1 LTVGFIVFA
10 ITDFGIYDFAITDF
24 GITDFAMQ
32 RYAQK
37 IKPDTRK
44 ITGFSAFS
52 PRNITGFFCRRRAVC
67 FRPFVPRHLDGDS
80 VPPNSRK

>member
-1 LTVGFIVFA
+1 LTVGFIV
-10 ITDFGIYDFAITDF
+10 FAITDF

-52 PRNITGFFCRRRAVC
+52 PRNITGFFLQAAGGLFPSIRTAS
-67 FRPFVPRHLDGDS
+67 FGWG
-80 VPPNSRK
+80 